1 MCLANDLG
9 LIDNAGRRKLLSA
22 NEFYNYFLDKD
33 IDEEMPQDEA
43 NIIIKSCIGYIL
55 YSNDDTFGLQ
65 FNDFREK
72 LKTVRITEIFDDDE
86 TMFATCPYFYL
97 KTTVR
102 SLIKLLKET
111 KGIEF
116 ENIIINLNLIVP
128 QIWKILKT

>member
-1 MCLANDLG
+1 
-9 LIDNAGRRKLLSA
+9 
-22 NEFYNYFLDKD
+22 
-33 IDEEMPQDEA
+33 MPQDEA
-43 NIIIKSCIGYIL
+43 NIIIKSCISYIL

-111 KGIEF
+111 EGIEF
-116 ENIIINLNLIVP
+116 ENISINLNLIIP
-128 QIWKILKT
+128 QIWKRLKTEEKRAFADAYTDCVNFK